1 MTNFI
6 ISFLLYDRKWPNR
19 ECINRETVIRWQ
31 LSPPSGYHAAI
42 NYYIS
47 EKRILLQQDR
57 EKVLLLAVCKL
68 VLTRALGEIYFFQ
81 SASFGTSTLRNSNFL
96 IGILVVLYCAFEG

>member
-1 MTNFI
+1 MTNYI
-6 ISFLLYDRKWPNR
+6 ISFLYDRKWPNR
-19 ECINRETVIRWQ
+19 EYINRETVIRWQ

-42 NYYIS
+42 NYYIC
-47 EKRILLQQDR
+47 EKRNLLQQDR

-68 VLTRALGEIYFFQ
+68 VLTRALGESYFFQ